1 MKRRME
7 IWLVMMVGM
16 SILCHAVVPH
26 HHYHKISVAIVHLHV
41 HDHKLLVHSHHDDS
55 HSHDGDG
62 DGEECLINEVCAGA
76 VLKVSVP
83 EVETAILPVT
93 GSWIAPLLHV
103 RSLRCWMLDHLLLS
117 FDDPQPEE
125 RHVIPYIIHAYMAR
139 IARAVVLRA
148 PTC

>member
-1 MKRRME
+1 MG

-16 SILCHAVVPH
+16 SVLCHAVVPH
-26 HHYHKISVAIVHLHV
+26 HHYHKLSVAIVHLHV
-41 HDHKLLVHSHHDDS
+41 HGHTLLVHSHHDDS

-62 DGEECLINEVCAGA
+62 EECLINEVFAGA

-83 EVETAILPVT
+83 EVKVPVLPLA
-93 GSWIAPLLHV
+93 GSQFTIYNLQFTISCPW
-103 RSLRCWMLDHLLLS
+103 LDV
-117 FDDPQPEE
+117 FTIDNPQPEE
-125 RHVIPYIIHAYMAR
+125 RHVIPYIIHAYTAR

>member
-55 HSHDGDG
+55 HSHDE

-83 EVETAILPVT
+83 EVGTAILPVT

-125 RHVIPYIIHAYMAR
+125 RHVIPYIIHAYTAR

>member
-1 MKRRME
+1 
-7 IWLVMMVGM
+7 MMVGM

-83 EVETAILPVT
+83 EVKVPVLPLA
-93 GSWIAPLLHV
+93 GSQFTIYNLQFTISCPW
-103 RSLRCWMLDHLLLS
+103 LDV
-117 FDDPQPEE
+117 FTIDNPQPEE
-125 RHVIPYIIHAYMAR
+125 RHVIPYIIHAYTAR

>member
-1 MKRRME
+1 MG

-41 HDHKLLVHSHHDDS
+41 HGHKLLVHSHHDDS
-55 HSHDGDG
+55 HSHDG

-83 EVETAILPVT
+83 EVETAMLPVA
-93 GSWIAPLLHV
+93 GSWIGPL
-103 RSLRCWMLDHLLLS
+103 
-117 FDDPQPEE
+117 
-125 RHVIPYIIHAYMAR
+125 
-139 IARAVVLRA
+139 
-148 PTC
+148 